1 MWEKLKKPDFFIVGA
16 PKCGTTAMNDYLRQH
31 PEIFI
36 PDAKELHFFGSDL
49 NFRRQRITL
58 EQYLSYFSGVQNEKR
73 IGESSVWYL
82 YSKVAATEIK
92 EFCPSARI
100 IIMLRNPVDM
110 LYSLHSQHLFNGRED
125 IEDFGDAMEAEVDRK
140 NGIRIPKGK
149 FLIEGLFYRE
159 VAKYTTQVQ
168 RYLNIFGKEKVHIII
183 FDDFKNNTDD
193 VFRETLRF
201 LEVDESFQPDFRVI
215 NPNKRLCSK
224 ALKELIQEPPW
235 TVRGLVKTLLPR
247 QFRRKL
253 QKSLMR
259 LNVRYERRQ
268 PMDPE
273 LRRKLQAEFVQ
284 EIKQLSILLGR
295 NLICWKFNEAML

>member
-36 PDAKELHFFGSDL
+36 PDAKELHFFGLDL
-49 NFRRQRITL
+49 NFRRRRLTL

-125 IEDFGDAMEAEVDRK
+125 IEDFGEAMEAEVDRK

-183 FDDFKNNTDD
+183 FDDFKNNTDGIYK
-193 VFRETLRF
+193 ETLRF
-201 LEVDESFQPDFRVI
+201 LGVDENFQPNFRVI
-215 NPNKRLCSK
+215 NSNKRIRSK
-224 ALKELIQEPPW
+224 VLRELIQNPPQI
-235 TVRGLVKTLLPR
+235 VRGLVKILIPHQVR
-247 QFRRKL
+247 HKIRE
-253 QKSLMR
+253 SIIR
-259 LNVRYERRQ
+259 LNIRNENRY
-268 PMDPE
+268 PMDPK
-273 LRRKLQAEFVQ
+273 LRRALQAEFVQ
-284 EIKQLSILLGR
+284 ETKQLSILLGR
-295 NLICWKFNEAML
+295 DLTCWNI